1 MSIPGLNLF
10 ELREGETLIERFR
23 IDKALAHGPLS
34 ARFEVT
40 ELETDEPLALE
51 VFMSGLFE
59 GHGQAA
65 FFADRVRAFGKIQS
79 PLALATRRIDVTEA
93 GDVLRFCEKAEV
105 NDLRSRLASDGPMTR
120 AQALHMGTSLLE
132 GAGAWHASGFAH
144 GDIKPSN
151 LYVSDDTVRASE
163 GGVTVALWRAQHM
176 GARTSLIGTPFYAP
190 LEQFSGEVP
199 GPGSDLYAIGTVLYE
214 ALCGALPWA
223 GKGFIEVFQS
233 KMEDNPPP
241 IESRAPNL
249 RVGEA
254 LEEVIR
260 KSIRARRDERFQDAA
275 EFLEAL
281 TQAGSKTPS

>member
-1 MSIPGLNLF
+1 MGWPGLNLF
-10 ELREGETLIERFR
+10 DLRQGETLLERYR
-23 IDKALAHGPLS
+23 IDAALAHGPLS
-34 ARFEVT
+34 ARFRVQD
-40 ELETDEPLALE
+40 LETDEPKALE

-65 FFADRVRAFGKIQS
+65 FFADRVRAFGKVTSSI
-79 PLALATRRIDVTEA
+79 ALPTERIEVTEG
-93 GDVLRFCEKAEV
+93 GDVLRLSTWPQGQ
-105 NDLRSRLASDGPMTR
+105 DLRTRLAENGPLSR
-120 AQALHMGTSLLE
+120 SQAIQMGEALLE
-132 GAGAWHASGFAH
+132 GVKAWHDSGFAH

-151 LYVSDDTVRASE
+151 LYLEEGGVKAAE
-163 GGVTVALWRAQHM
+163 GGVTAALWRAQHM

-214 ALCGALPWA
+214 ALSGALPWA

-233 KMEDNPPP
+233 KMADNPPP

-249 RVGEA
+249 RVGAA

-260 KSIRARRDERFQDAA
+260 RSIRARRDERFAGAQ

-281 TQAGSKTPS
+281 RAARSAS

>member
-1 MSIPGLNLF
+1 MGWPGLNLF
-10 ELREGETLIERFR
+10 DLREGETLLERYR
-23 IDKALAHGPLS
+23 IDTALAHGPLS
-34 ARFEVT
+34 ARFRVLD
-40 ELETDEPLALE
+40 LESDEPKALE

-65 FFADRVRAFGKIQS
+65 FFADRVRAFGRVPS
-79 PLALATRRIDVTEA
+79 PIALPTERIEVTEG
-93 GDVLRFCEKAEV
+93 GDVLRFSTWHQGQDLGTGLAE
-105 NDLRSRLASDGPMTR
+105 NGPLPRT
-120 AQALHMGTSLLE
+120 QALRMAEALLD
-132 GAGAWHASGFAH
+132 GVRAWHDHGFAH

-151 LYVSDDTVRASE
+151 LYLEESGVKAGE

-214 ALCGALPWA
+214 ALSGALPWA

-233 KMEDNPPP
+233 KMADNPPP
-241 IESRAPNL
+241 IESRAPNV

-254 LEEVIR
+254 LEAVIR
-260 KSIRARRDERFQDAA
+260 RSIRARRDDRFESAA
-275 EFLEAL
+275 EFLDAL
-281 TQAGSKTPS
+281 RSALPTS